1 MPKGPWESHATAKME
16 LNQWASDFTTGG
28 GRFNLVWTS
37 TYRQTS
43 RKGKQIMLSCYKSR
57 KISLSIDIRMTVT
70 QRTNCSYNIRI
81 EDCVEGWAIAHA
93 NFFHNHSLVE
103 NNSGSLA
110 QASLREF
117 PLEFNSLG
125 FELKRADL
133 SATKINQVFISK
145 AHDKKYPITWTYQDV
160 YNRFQPSVE
169 ERSFDASNFIDFL
182 QQRQSSKGLY
192 FSVQMVEDGS
202 LNAAFWAVTDS
213 LERWAIS

>member
-16 LNQWASDFTTGG
+16 LNKWASDFTTGG

-43 RKGKQIMLSCYKSR
+43 RKGKQRMLSCYKSR
-57 KISLSIDIRMTVT
+57 KMSLSNDVRMTVT
-70 QRTNCSYNIRI
+70 QRTKCPYNIRI
-81 EDCVEGWAIAHA
+81 EDCVEGWAISHA

-125 FELKRADL
+125 FVDPNTFAHFAHMGFKWTIL
-133 SATKINQVFISK
+133 SFV
-145 AHDKKYPITWTYQDV
+145 
-160 YNRFQPSVE
+160 
-169 ERSFDASNFIDFL
+169 
-182 QQRQSSKGLY
+182 
-192 FSVQMVEDGS
+192 
-202 LNAAFWAVTDS
+202 
-213 LERWAIS
+213 